1 MLALKDHQLTTVM
14 AAASKLPSKK
24 RATFLE
30 RIAARLRLSDFRFS
44 DADLEDAVHQA
55 LTGLRHASG
64 E

>member
-1 MLALKDHQLTTVM
+1 MLALKGHQLATVM